1 MLLDQI
7 KSYSLMSERAPHIEK
22 ELSIDIGQVPT
33 GLEWMFSMCP
43 HCLILNPF
51 IFTCI
56 KC

>member
-7 KSYSLMSERAPHIEK
+7 KSYSLMSEIAPHIEK